1 MISIAQDGSLYC
13 AGCDSDNYGPVPIPR
28 GLGVDADVI
37 RFLELWMSVLWVV
50 LFRVDKGN
58 RCEGD
63 FCTISLNTHNL
74 EQVNTSR
81 FECASLNISVTD
93 KGLGIEMTFTD
104 RLGRRE
110 VREVQ

>member
-1 MISIAQDGSLYC
+1 
-13 AGCDSDNYGPVPIPR
+13 
-28 GLGVDADVI
+28 
-37 RFLELWMSVLWVV
+37 MSVLWVV